1 MAVSH
6 KIDEI
11 KGLDVGIQRKL
22 EAGGIRSVE
31 ELLKESATPQQR
43 SMLARKLGIDAS
55 QLVEWVTRADL
66 MRLKG
71 VGAEMAALLEECGV
85 ESCEELQY
93 RKAGILHIR
102 LKETNDARQIADHS
116 PTLAQV
122 GGWIKEA
129 EDLATQ

>member
-43 SMLARKLGIDAS
+43 SMLARKLGINGTPHFLVGTKSIPGAPDDLHD
-55 QLVEWVTRADL
+55 QLETLVSEF
-66 MRLKG
+66 
-71 VGAEMAALLEECGV
+71 
-85 ESCEELQY
+85 
-93 RKAGILHIR
+93 RKDGC
-102 LKETNDARQIADHS
+102 T
-116 PTLAQV
+116 TC
-122 GGWIKEA
+122 
-129 EDLATQ
+129 